1 MIDDIFDTEEFQTL
15 PQAEQIRLYVEEGR
29 PVNHFLTF
37 LIQNDLMRCVGRADQ
52 RNLEALQNYCTWF
65 QSYAPP
71 KCYGT
76 KAKMDAWIAHGGLS
90 GLAGPD
96 I

>member
-1 MIDDIFDTEEFQTL
+1 MGEDIFDNEEFRAL
-15 PQAEQIRLYVEEGR
+15 PQAEQLRLYVEEGR

-37 LIQNDLMRCVGRADQ
+37 LIQNDLMRCVGRADPV
-52 RNLEALQNYCTWF
+52 NLAALEVYCIWL

-71 KCYGT
+71 MCYGS
-76 KAKMDAWIAHGGLS
+76 KANMDAWIAHRGLR
-90 GLAGPD
+90 G